1 MGGEAAAIGGATVG
15 GVTGLGTPAG
25 IAPAFIPRNGGALAT
40 GGAPEIGG
48 TPRMGGGPATTCG
61 PVVGGGGTRA
71 TGGGPLEGA
80 AQGAGARAIGGA
92 PGVACGATTTTLS
105 QPGQRVSRPII
116 ELSIC
121 DIAPQRGQPKTT
133 SGIPRLFQVC
143 RSANNT

>member
-1 MGGEAAAIGGATVG
+1 MGGGAAAIGGATVG
-15 GVTGLGTPAG
+15 GAPGLRMLAG
-25 IAPAFIPRNGGALAT
+25 IAPAFVPRNGGAPAI
-40 GGAPEIGG
+40 GGAPDIGG
-48 TPRMGGGPATTCG
+48 APRMGGGPATTCG
-61 PVVGGGGTRA
+61 PVVGGGGTGA

-133 SGIPRLFQVC
+133 AGMPCFPR
-143 RSANNT
+143 SI